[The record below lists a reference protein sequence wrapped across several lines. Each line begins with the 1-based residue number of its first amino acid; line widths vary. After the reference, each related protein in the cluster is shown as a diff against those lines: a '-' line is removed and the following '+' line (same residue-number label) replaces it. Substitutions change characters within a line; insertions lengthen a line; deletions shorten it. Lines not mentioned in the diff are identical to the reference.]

1 MNNPRMPSN
10 IPDFV
15 VAHLRRYLDTNGE
28 DGHMWDST
36 GMGDHG
42 EIPTLLLTTIGRRT
56 GEPVITPLI
65 YGEADGAYVVVG
77 SRGGA
82 PTHPSWY
89 LNLVAEPEVEVQV
102 VAERFK
108 ARARTATAEERPRF
122 WDLMVS
128 IYPTYEEL
136 KGKTEREIP
145 IILLGRE

>member
-1 MNNPRMPSN
+1 
-10 IPDFV
+10 
-15 VAHLRRYLDTNGE
+15 
-28 DGHMWDST
+28 MWDST
-36 GMGDHG
+36 GLGDHG

-108 ARARTATAEERPRF
+108 ARARTATAEERPRL
-122 WDLMVS
+122 WNLMVS

-136 KGKTEREIP
+136 KDKTEREIP

>member
-36 GMGDHG
+36 GLGDHG

-108 ARARTATAEERPRF
+108 ARARTATAEERPRL